1 MKTNRLC
8 FLFLAMLMAMPMTVN
23 AAYIAADK
31 SYIDSLTRVAERGDA
46 EAQISLGFEYYLQ
59 GNYTESAK
67 WYRKAAEQGNAEAQV
82 RLGDCY
88 AEGESVKQN
97 YAEAAKWYH
106 KAADKGNAI
115 AQALLGDLYTQGKGV
130 KQDYTEAA
138 KWFRKAA
145 DKGNEWAQRRL
156 GLLYEEGE
164 GVKQDYTEAAK
175 WYRKAAEQGDS
186 RAQKLLGDLY
196 AQGTGVKQDYAEAA
210 KWYRKAADKGNAIA
224 QTKLGLCYA
233 TGKGVEQNINEAAH
247 LIFKGLKDWFGLTKL
262 CVCFLILLLIS
273 IIITLFIYKKYRK
286 EGFKKSQAVIISFI
300 SWLCLIILILF
311 FAMPIGF
318 LGGLTGLSLLDLGDF
333 LKMTCVPLTLII
345 VSTFIIIILKTK
357 WIISSKTN
365 SISAEGENE
374 TLEDTLMDGKK
385 GHKVK
390 FNIVTFQILSFAAL
404 ALAILVGI
412 PYYWFVTKALGHEPL
427 SRLTDLMSSA
437 FIEVEAYIINLLI
450 FLLALILGLVAMP
463 LLHRLVWGWR
473 NTSYRMDWKI
483 MVLWT
488 YCNKLLKKSQYI
500 KGVIAPFFVL
510 GLLPLLISPF
520 INSIGMCLFGIV
532 FISSTAPNF
541 MYIWKLRKE
550 PRDCMIMD
558 IKGEHACFVLDEDQ
572 PADNE

>member
-1 MKTNRLC
+1 
-8 FLFLAMLMAMPMTVN
+8 MLMVMPMTVN

-88 AEGESVKQN
+88 AEGEGVKQE

-106 KAADKGNAI
+106 KAAEQGNTE
-115 AQALLGDLYTQGKGV
+115 AQVILGDCYAEGEGV

-164 GVKQDYTEAAK
+164 GVKQDYTEAAI

-186 RAQKLLGDLY
+186 RAQNLLGDLY

-210 KWYRKAADKGNAIA
+210 KWYRKAAEQGDAIA
-224 QTKLGLCYA
+224 QISLGLCYA
-233 TGKGVEQNINEAAH
+233 TGKGVDQNINDAAH
-247 LIFKGLKDWFGLTKL
+247 LIFKGLKDLFGLTKL
-262 CVCFLILLLIS
+262 CVIILILLLIS

-311 FAMPIGF
+311 LAIGF
-318 LGGLTGLSLLDLGDF
+318 LGGLTGPSLPDLGDF
-333 LKMTCVPLTLII
+333 FKMTCVPLTLFI
-345 VSTFIIIILKTK
+345 VFTFIIIILKTK

-390 FNIVTFQILSFAAL
+390 FNIVTLQILSFAAF

-427 SRLTDLMSSA
+427 SRLTGLMSSA
-437 FIEVEAYIINLLI
+437 FIEDAAYIIINLLI

-483 MVLWT
+483 MMLST

-520 INSIGMCLFGIV
+520 ISSIGMCLFGIV
-532 FISSTAPNF
+532 FISSTSSNF

-550 PRDCMIMD
+550 PRNCMIMD
-558 IKGEHACFVLDEDQ
+558 IKGEHACFVLDEEQ